1 MTKPTG
7 ADMMQR
13 KRWWRVTAWGSGFGA
28 NGGLCATP
36 EEADT
41 SVTRLIENVGWSP
54 DHVFVEELD
63 LTEEERQE
71 IAGTNRPT
79 EWFTGP
85 RGGVYRLSST
95 GRSRIYI

>member
-1 MTKPTG
+1 MAEPTD
-7 ADMMQR
+7 ADLMR
-13 KRWWRVTAWGSGFGA
+13 RERWWRVTAWGSGFGA

-36 EEADT
+36 EEAEASLT
-41 SVTRLIENVGWSP
+41 LSIENVGWSP

-71 IAGTNRPT
+71 IARTNHQT

-85 RGGVYRLSST
+85 RGGVYRLSSN

>member
-1 MTKPTG
+1 
-7 ADMMQR
+7 MQR
-13 KRWWRVTAWGSGFGA
+13 QRWWRVTAWGSGFGA
-28 NGGLCATP
+28 NGGLCATA
-36 EEADT
+36 EEADAA
-41 SVTRLIENVGWSP
+41 VTRLIKKVGWSP
-54 DHVFVEELD
+54 DYVLVEELD

-71 IAGTNRPT
+71 IAGKNPPT